1 MEQWSFNISVAKRE
15 HREEVKKMQINL
27 RRIKAERVF
36 KKISQAQMAK
46 KLGISRTSYAKKEEA
61 LERLLLKVQIQDVN
75 YVNRI

>member
-1 MEQWSFNISVAKRE
+1 
-15 HREEVKKMQINL
+15 MQSNL

-61 LERLLLKVQIQDVN
+61 LERLLLKVQIHDFD
-75 YVNRI
+75 YINRI

>member
-1 MEQWSFNISVAKRE
+1 
-15 HREEVKKMQINL
+15 MQINL

-61 LERLLLKVQIQDVN
+61 LERLILKVQIQDVN

>member
-1 MEQWSFNISVAKRE
+1 
-15 HREEVKKMQINL
+15 MQINL

-75 YVNRI
+75 YVNRIWNKN

>member
-1 MEQWSFNISVAKRE
+1 
-15 HREEVKKMQINL
+15 MQINL

-36 KKISQAQMAK
+36 KKISQAQLAK

>member
-1 MEQWSFNISVAKRE
+1 
-15 HREEVKKMQINL
+15 MQINL

-75 YVNRI
+75 YVNRIEIKINR

>member
-1 MEQWSFNISVAKRE
+1 MQKKKKPWKDFSTSGGGE
-15 HREEVKKMQINL
+15 KMQINL

>member
-1 MEQWSFNISVAKRE
+1 
-15 HREEVKKMQINL
+15 MQINL

-61 LERLLLKVQIQDVN
+61 LERPLLKVQIQDVN

>member
-1 MEQWSFNISVAKRE
+1 
-15 HREEVKKMQINL
+15 MQINL

-36 KKISQAQMAK
+36 KKISQAKMAK

>member
-1 MEQWSFNISVAKRE
+1 
-15 HREEVKKMQINL
+15 MQINL

-61 LERLLLKVQIQDVN
+61 LERLLLKVQIQDAN
-75 YVNRI
+75 YINRI

>member
-1 MEQWSFNISVAKRE
+1 
-15 HREEVKKMQINL
+15 MQINL

>member
-1 MEQWSFNISVAKRE
+1 
-15 HREEVKKMQINL
+15 MQINL

-61 LERLLLKVQIQDVN
+61 LERLLLKVQIHDFD
-75 YVNRI
+75 YINRI

>member
-1 MEQWSFNISVAKRE
+1 
-15 HREEVKKMQINL
+15 MQINL

-61 LERLLLKVQIQDVN
+61 LERLLLKIQIQDVN

>member
-1 MEQWSFNISVAKRE
+1 
-15 HREEVKKMQINL
+15 MQINL
-27 RRIKAERVF
+27 RRIKVERVF

>member
-1 MEQWSFNISVAKRE
+1 
-15 HREEVKKMQINL
+15 MQINL

-61 LERLLLKVQIQDVN
+61 LERLLHI
-75 YVNRI
+75 RRR

>member
-1 MEQWSFNISVAKRE
+1 
-15 HREEVKKMQINL
+15 MQINL

-61 LERLLLKVQIQDVN
+61 LERLLLKVQIQDAN
-75 YVNRI
+75 YINRIWNKN

>member
-1 MEQWSFNISVAKRE
+1 
-15 HREEVKKMQINL
+15 MQINL

-36 KKISQAQMAK
+36 KKISQTQMAK

>member
-1 MEQWSFNISVAKRE
+1 
-15 HREEVKKMQINL
+15 MQINL

-46 KLGISRTSYAKKEEA
+46 KLGISRTSYAKKEEEA

>member
-1 MEQWSFNISVAKRE
+1 
-15 HREEVKKMQINL
+15 MQINL

-61 LERLLLKVQIQDVN
+61 LERLLLKVQIHDFD
-75 YVNRI
+75 YINRIWNKN